1 MENNLEMAAVLK
13 EVLEDNGIN
22 YNPIDDGVKFIQTI
36 LILEAK
42 SLESALEMNPS
53 VDKVAFYGGDSNTD
67 PIVTVITR
75 KADMNEISF
84 IPAYMLDK
92 DIKLIYNE
100 DPVYLSN
107 YKNIVRMDKFEQV
120 ANSIVSQI
128 LNRYIQSVNLQSF
141 QSYYKLPGVMIVIR
155 PLNKPYKLAIVPH
168 PVYNLYANYNN
179 DEYRNDYMMD
189 DSIGEILRDLD
200 FSLID
205 GDKIK
210 ISPLNNT
217 NASLDYIRIDNKI
230 NDKDGINKMNI
241 DTIAK
246 LNEMYKDVNNDLEMA
261 YEKDSYP
268 IKPSNCSPRDRVINM
283 TFNMMIDEILF
294 DLEEAASNL
303 EIGLN
308 DIKGNLN
315 INKLMWFREVYCILE
330 NLQSGNDD
338 ELKSYNDMVL
348 IYCMYNN
355 MDTVLNI
362 KPEYGDDIFDHVYK
376 NSLDILND
384 VMRMLSIEEELK
396 FESI

>member
-42 SLESALEMNPS
+42 SLESALEMHPS

-92 DIKLIYNE
+92 DIELIYNE

-128 LNRYIQSVNLQSF
+128 LNRYIQSVSL

-210 ISPLNNT
+210 ISPLNNA

-241 DTIAK
+241 DTISK
-246 LNEMYKDVNNDLEMA
+246 LNKMCKDVNTDLEMT
-261 YEKDSYP
+261 YEEDSYP
-268 IKPSNCSPRDRVINM
+268 IKPSNCNPRDRVINM
-283 TFNMMIDEILF
+283 TFNMMIDEMLF